1 MIFLFDST
9 CVLLIK
15 YMFIFLITLRE
26 EQKGDQIEV
35 GGIICS
41 LYSYI
46 KVQNLS
52 ASFSFNGNHKRLE
65 RRMCTQNLS
74 AF

>member
-26 EQKGDQIEV
+26 VHKGDQIEV
-35 GGIICS
+35 GGILCS

-52 ASFSFNGNHKRLE
+52 ASFSFNGNH
-65 RRMCTQNLS
+65 
-74 AF
+74 